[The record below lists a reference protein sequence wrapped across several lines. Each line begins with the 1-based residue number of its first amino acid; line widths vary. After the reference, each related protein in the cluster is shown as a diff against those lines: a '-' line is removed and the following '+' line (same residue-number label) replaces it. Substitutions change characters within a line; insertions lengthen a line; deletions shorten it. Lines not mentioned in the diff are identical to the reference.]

1 MFELMA
7 ARGRYTMCIGAY
19 VRAGG
24 RERTYVCERAYV
36 TDCVLSVNTK
46 KPTHVEAHRWV
57 RCLTLRGLVMCSIMP
72 RAYV

>member
-24 RERTYVCERAYV
+24 RERAYVCDGA
-36 TDCVLSVNTK
+36 SVRN
-46 KPTHVEAHRWV
+46 
-57 RCLTLRGLVMCSIMP
+57 
-72 RAYV
+72 